1 MKMDD
6 FNEGVD
12 GKLASRMRK
21 VNQEQFLTLVKMHL
35 SFELDLNTEE

>member
-1 MKMDD
+1 MED
-6 FNEGVD
+6 FNDGMD

-21 VNQEQFLTLVKMHL
+21 VNSEQFHTLVKMHL

>member
-6 FNEGVD
+6 FNDGVD
-12 GKLASRMRK
+12 GKLVSRMRK
-21 VNQEQFLTLVKMHL
+21 VNHEQFLTLVKMHL